1 MLGKKKLSVMILLLF
16 MSMAIGMYG
25 NLSHAQVVWI
35 DGGLIGDLMIS
46 GTHEYQELCFITGE
60 PVLLKG
66 TVKLPVIPTDKDTYS
81 LKYTFSLSNTAKNI
95 TLVRDVTFNVTKTQN
110 GSLLQTSYVKTLP
123 NGAYKET
130 ITTAAGVYTL
140 GKYTFTDSRLE
151 DNTPA
156 VDYFSG
162 NVIAERTYYLNGDY
176 LTNQGEVTYVI
187 DARPIVGFGH
197 LFGNSET
204 LVVKQ
209 EIQSSKPNPS
219 YDPKVPGSLE
229 KITWTGTVD
238 IGMASNKTVDYEYQY
253 TDPQSISFRGNYF
266 KITSEENVLTY
277 KYSLPFSTNGTV
289 DMTST
294 KRNTGEVNLSKNVIL
309 ESKALITPRIR
320 DIGGHWAEK
329 EIFLLTSLEIFDVEK
344 EYFVPTATISRLDFG
359 KAMVIAINGVLPEAT
374 KTEIVKRM
382 RPGVETPY
390 LDIMVND
397 PDYNYIQFI
406 KDNDIMAGKNYYFK
420 GGERLTR
427 AEAITIMIKALGLQ
441 YMAPAPPYRTAFAD
455 DAAIA
460 EWAKDYIYMANEIGL
475 VSGTPENRINPNA
488 WVRKDE
494 AAAMINNFIHHLKDQ
509 ITYDYREKILNR

>member
-1 MLGKKKLSVMILLLF
+1 
-16 MSMAIGMYG
+16 
-25 NLSHAQVVWI
+25 
-35 DGGLIGDLMIS
+35 
-46 GTHEYQELCFITGE
+46 
-60 PVLLKG
+60 
-66 TVKLPVIPTDKDTYS
+66 
-81 LKYTFSLSNTAKNI
+81 
-95 TLVRDVTFNVTKTQN
+95 
-110 GSLLQTSYVKTLP
+110 
-123 NGAYKET
+123 
-130 ITTAAGVYTL
+130 
-140 GKYTFTDSRLE
+140 
-151 DNTPA
+151 

-162 NVIAERTYYLNGDY
+162 NVISERTYYLNGDY
-176 LTNQGEVTYVI
+176 LTNAGEVTYVI
-187 DARPIVGFGH
+187 DAKPIVGYNH

-219 YDPKVPGSLE
+219 YDPKVPGSQE
-229 KITWTGTVD
+229 NITWTGIVD

-277 KYSLPFSTNGTV
+277 KYSLPVTANGVV
-289 DMTST
+289 DMAST
-294 KRNTGEVNLSKNVIL
+294 KRNTGEVNMSKNVIL

-320 DIGGHWAEK
+320 DIGGHWAEN

-344 EYFVPTATISRLDFG
+344 EYFVPSATISRLDFG

-406 KDNDIMAGKNYYFK
+406 KDNDIMAGKNYFFK

-455 DAAIA
+455 DAAIP
-460 EWAKDYIYMANEIGL
+460 EWSKDFIYMANEIGL
-475 VSGTPENRINPNA
+475 VSGTPENRINPNS

-494 AAAMINNFIHHLKDQ
+494 AAAMINNFIHHLKDK